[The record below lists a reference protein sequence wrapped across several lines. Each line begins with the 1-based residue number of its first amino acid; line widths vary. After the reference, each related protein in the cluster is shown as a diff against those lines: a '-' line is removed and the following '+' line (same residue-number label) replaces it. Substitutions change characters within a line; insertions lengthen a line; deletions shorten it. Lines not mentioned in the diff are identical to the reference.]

1 VNGDRELLVRARA
14 ALLDALEALA
24 EHRESVVVIGAQA
37 IYLHTGEM
45 VVALPATTK
54 DSDLAL
60 DPRTLG
66 SLPRV
71 EEAMR
76 AAGFE
81 LRADRPQPGT
91 WLSRD
96 GIPVDLM
103 VPEALAGEGGRRG
116 ARVPGHSN
124 RAMRRATGLEA
135 VLVDRGKLRISGLE
149 PTDRRALGAWVA
161 GPAALMVSKL
171 HKIAERETEPGRLVD
186 KDAHDLYRLLA
197 AVDFTD
203 LVAAFQWL
211 KDDPFAGEVT
221 RSGLSTLNRLFA
233 SGPTALGSRMAGRAE
248 AGVGAPE
255 VVSASV
261 AALASD
267 LLRAVDP
274 DRAFR

>member
-1 VNGDRELLVRARA
+1 MNGDRDLLVRARA

-66 SLPRV
+66 SLPLV

-81 LRADRPQPGT
+81 LRADKPQPGT

-103 VPEALAGEGGRRG
+103 VPEALAGERGHRG
-116 ARVPGHSN
+116 ARVPPHSKM
-124 RAMRRATGLEA
+124 AMRRATGLEA
-135 VLVDRGKLRISGLE
+135 AVVDRGELWISSLE
-149 PTDRRALGAWVA
+149 ATDRRASKAWVA
-161 GPAALMVSKL
+161 SPAALMVSKL

-197 AVDFTD
+197 AVDLAD
-203 LVAAFQWL
+203 LVAAFRRL
-211 KDDPFAGEVT
+211 NADPMAGEVT
-221 RSGLSTLNRLFA
+221 RSSLSALRRLFA
-233 SGPTALGSRMAGRAE
+233 IGPTAPGSMMAGRAE
-248 AGVGAPE
+248 AGIGAPE

-267 LLRAVDP
+267 LLRAVDT
-274 DRAFR
+274 DGAFR